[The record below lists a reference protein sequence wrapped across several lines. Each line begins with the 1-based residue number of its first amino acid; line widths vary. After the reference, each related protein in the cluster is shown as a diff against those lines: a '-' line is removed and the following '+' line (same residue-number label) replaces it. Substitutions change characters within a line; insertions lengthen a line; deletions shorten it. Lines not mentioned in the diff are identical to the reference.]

1 MIQVSPNATIYVV
14 AKPVSFAGRLKS
26 TLGICRDLLQLEP
39 MEGCYIVFRN
49 RSGTKLRVIFYDGD
63 GFWLCEKTFS
73 KGSVQKWCEGQEIN
87 PVSAR
92 ELSVLLWR
100 GDLQKVQFP
109 AFWKKM
115 TAQLDKII

>member
-1 MIQVSPNATIYVV
+1 MIQVSPNATICVV
-14 AKPVSFAGRLKS
+14 STPVSFAGRLKS

-39 MEGCYIVFRN
+39 MNGCYIVFRN
-49 RSGTKLRVIFYDGD
+49 RAGTMLRVIFYDGD

-73 KGSVQKWCEGQEIN
+73 RGSIKKWFDGDGISQ
-87 PVSAR
+87 VSAR

-109 AFWKKM
+109 KFWKKM
-115 TAQLDKII
+115 TD

>member
-1 MIQVSPNATIYVV
+1 MIQMSPCSTIYVV
-14 AKPVSFAGRLKS
+14 GKSVSFAGRLKS

-39 MEGCYIVFRN
+39 MDGCYIVFRN
-49 RSGTKLRVIFYDGD
+49 RSGSKLRIVFYDGD

-73 KGSVQKWCEGQEIN
+73 KGAIRGWVEGEEISQ
-87 PVSAR
+87 VSAR

-100 GDLQKVQFP
+100 GNLERVQFP

-115 TAQLDKII
+115 TP